1 MINRKE
7 FFKDEIPVHQLNL
20 NKLQEELIDYDER
33 LEILK
38 NEILNLKEKY
48 LILKF
53 KNYKEKN

>member
-1 MINRKE
+1 MIKRKE
-7 FFKDEIPVHQLNL
+7 LFKDEIPVYQLNL
-20 NKLQEELIDYDER
+20 IKLQEELIDYDER
-33 LEILK
+33 LEIFK